1 MGQKVAGICYIKLDG
16 QQLQAQN
23 WSLDYL
29 NNEGFM
35 RGVAKQRGLD
45 ENRWLELSRN
55 MKKAG
60 EKNSQTALDKVLY
73 GEKEG

>member
-1 MGQKVAGICYIKLDG
+1 
-16 QQLQAQN
+16 
-23 WSLDYL
+23 
-29 NNEGFM
+29 M

-60 EKNSQTALDKVLY
+60 EKNSQSALDKVLY